1 MGQRAR
7 LWVLAGVVPA
17 ANVLFFSVIFLFGL
31 NSDEHR
37 KYDADLSLDRNTYM
51 ERLERR
57 ARGFSPERGS
67 PGERDFKTDFFDVL
81 KIHQNGTIPSPE
93 LARLLQEK
101 FLRPIRDCLESVYS
115 RSEGAIA
122 SDASD
127 PYSRAIA
134 HVLRVTG
141 SISDTSKQDFL
152 IAAQRGKIYWNSCP
166 EFLPGMEYLLDNFQS
181 WDDVLAA
188 EKRAVFARRVKAI
201 VDRLFWDSAVLTM
214 DRAGASK
221 ADVGRAY
228 QAIDKLT
235 FEVKGACF
243 DASREGDSSRLA
255 EICNRTR
262 DTVLDATNQLSR
274 FVGDVGQSIEQ
285 SQSVGRRTVEEFFRG
300 YVWQIAF
307 YFIVIWLANII
318 VAWLALKW
326 QVPPN
331 HNDHPAEAGS
341 ESGAPPRPSPVPGH
355 GLPA

>member
-1 MGQRAR
+1 MGQLAR

-17 ANVLFFSVIFLFGL
+17 ANIVFFSGIFLFGL

-57 ARGFSPERGS
+57 ARGFSPDRGS

-81 KIHQNGTIPSPE
+81 KVHQNGPVPSPE
-93 LARLLQEK
+93 LARLLQDK
-101 FLRPIRDCLESVYS
+101 FLRPVRDCLESVYS
-115 RSEGAIA
+115 RAESAAA

-134 HVLRVTG
+134 HVLRTTG
-141 SISDTSKQDFL
+141 SIPDASKQDFL

-166 EFLPGMEYLLDNFQS
+166 EFLLGMEYLLDDFQT
-181 WDDVLAA
+181 WDDVLAV
-188 EKRAVFARRVKAI
+188 EKRAALARRLKAI

-228 QAIDKLT
+228 QAIDRLT

-243 DASREGDSSRLA
+243 DGAREGDSSRLP
-255 EICNRTR
+255 EICGRSR
-262 DTVLDATNQLSR
+262 DALLDATNQLSR

-285 SQSVGRRTVEEFFRG
+285 QQNVGRRTAEEFFRT
-300 YVWQIAF
+300 YVWQIAL
-307 YFIVIWLANII
+307 YFILVWLANVM

-326 QVPPN
+326 RVSSD
-331 HNDHPAEAGS
+331 HNDHPAELGS
-341 ESGAPPRPSPVPGH
+341 DSGAPPRPSPLPGD